1 MIIFVA
7 QFESFENFNL
17 SIQMGIHVF
26 KKKTSMEED
35 MIFTNP
41 YRKSKSDE
49 NQNLEVSES
58 ELV

>member
-1 MIIFVA
+1 
-7 QFESFENFNL
+7 
-17 SIQMGIHVF
+17 MGIHVF